1 MGAIEASVDGRPVP
15 LAATKVRALLA
26 VLACRRDQP
35 LDRDWLVDA
44 MWPVDPPHSARQT
57 LAHYVWRLRRLLAD
71 EAGQVI
77 RSVPDGYRLAV
88 GADDVDAAVF
98 ERRAAAGRAAAVAGD
113 VASAI
118 DELSA
123 ALALWRGPA
132 LAGVLSVPV
141 LAEAAQALD
150 KRRWDVT
157 EAWAEL
163 CLEAEAGDADAG
175 RGNDLVPALE
185 HVVAVDPYRERA
197 WRLLLLALARAG
209 RRPEALAA
217 YRRMWR
223 TFTDGLGIEPGTAV
237 RDVHARL
244 LAEDK
249 VEDRA
254 GNTAGNRAELRSGP
268 RVAPPVPRQLPAAGR
283 HFVNR
288 SAELAQLAHLV
299 TETAAVPIGAMS
311 GTAGVGKSAL
321 ALHFAQRVAA
331 DFPDGQLYLN
341 LRGFDPAGQPVGP
354 AEAIRSLLAAF
365 GVVGPPGD
373 LDAQAALYRSTLAGR
388 RLLVLLDNARDT
400 DQVRPL
406 LPGTPGCLVLV
417 TSRSQLTGLA
427 AEGALLITLGLF
439 SADVSRELL
448 ARHLGAGRVTRDAD
462 AARVIVERCARLPLA
477 LTTVGARAAAHPT
490 FPLARFA
497 DELTD
502 AGAAGRLDVLDAG
515 DSATRTRAVFSWSYR
530 FLGAPTA
537 RLFRLLGVHTGPDIA
552 LPAAAGLAGAPAARV
567 RPLLAELARLH
578 LIGEDRPG
586 RFAFHDLLRA
596 YADELARATDSAEER
611 RAALLRVSVHYVH
624 TGIAAA
630 QLIDPGRQPPPLAPL
645 PDGVEAQPL
654 HDYAGAIAWFDAE
667 WPILVRMVR
676 RCADVGLC
684 DPAWQLGWVLY
695 SYLDRRGHFQEN
707 LAVQRTGLDA
717 ATATGDADG
726 DGMYHANSGLGR
738 AYGRLGAFDDAERHL
753 GAAMAI
759 ARRQGSHGRQG
770 SLHGTLTQLNENRGD
785 HEAALRHAREGLHH
799 MELQDHKQGIAA
811 LSNAVGWCSAQ
822 LGDYATALPYCER
835 ALALVQQIGDVHGI
849 ANTWDSI
856 GVIYH
861 GLGRY
866 DEAIRCFH
874 EALPLMRAAGAAWIE
889 GVTLTHLGDAY
900 AAAGDRD
907 RVRHAWTG
915 AVEILDRRG
924 PDAAAEVRAKLAAL
938 S

>member
-1 MGAIEASVDGRPVP
+1 MRFRILGAIEASVDGRPVP

-26 VLACRRDQP
+26 VLAYRRDQP

-71 EAGQVI
+71 EAGEVI

-88 GADDVDAAVF
+88 DADDVDAAVF

-157 EAWAEL
+157 EAWADL
-163 CLEAEAGDADAG
+163 CLEAGDAGAD
-175 RGNDLVPALE
+175 RIDDLVPALE
-185 HVVAVDPYRERA
+185 HVIAVDPYRERA

-223 TFTDGLGIEPGTAV
+223 TFTDGLGIEPGTEV

-244 LAEDK
+244 LVETKAETDGTP
-249 VEDRA
+249 A
-254 GNTAGNRAELRSGP
+254 
-268 RVAPPVPRQLPAAGR
+268 APPVPRQLPAAGR

-288 SAELAQLAHLV
+288 SAELAQLAQLV

-321 ALHFAQRVAA
+321 ALHFAQRVAV

-341 LRGFDPAGQPVGP
+341 LRGFDPAGQPIGP

-448 ARHLGAGRVTRDAD
+448 ARHLGSTRVTRDAD
-462 AARVIVERCARLPLA
+462 AARVIVDRCARLPLA
-477 LTTVGARAAAHPT
+477 LTTVGARAAAHPS

-552 LPAAAGLAGAPAARV
+552 LPAAAGLAGAPPARV
-567 RPLLAELARLH
+567 RPLLTELARLH

-654 HDYAGAIAWFDAE
+654 HDHAGAIAWLDAE
-667 WPILVRMVR
+667 WPILVRTAR
-676 RCADVGLC
+676 RCLDVGLC
-684 DPAWQLGWVLY
+684 DPAWQLAWTLY
-695 SYLDRRGHFQEN
+695 SYLERRGHFQEN
-707 LAVQRTGLDA
+707 LAVQRIGLDA
-717 ATATGDADG
+717 ATATGDAYG
-726 DGMYHANSGLGR
+726 DGMYHMHSGLGR
-738 AYGRLGAFDDAERHL
+738 AHLRFGAFDDAERHL

-759 ARRQGSHGRQG
+759 ARRHGNHGRQG

-785 HEAALRHAREGLHH
+785 HEAALRHAREGLRH
-799 MELQDHKQGIAA
+799 MELHDHKPGIAA

-822 LGDYATALPYCER
+822 LGDHEAGLPYCER
-835 ALALVQQIGDVHGI
+835 ALALLQAIGDVHGV

-856 GVIYH
+856 GFIYH

-874 EALPLMRAAGAAWIE
+874 EALPLLRAAGAAWIE

-907 RVRHAWTG
+907 RARHAWTG

-924 PDAAAEVRAKLAAL
+924 PDAAADVRAKLAAL